1 MARLRAMRVLPLA
14 GAALGLAAAAP
25 AAQAAIGVGSGAAG
39 AGLVAREATAAAAS
53 KHASAALQP
62 SSAAQGRGRPDF
74 HPGAPGIGDPYFPL
88 EGNGGYDTQHYDLTF
103 SYDPAT
109 DRLEGL
115 ARIRAKATEDLSR
128 FDLDL
133 QQLDVDA
140 VFVNSRPASFNRD
153 GQELQ
158 ITPRHGIR
166 DRSTFIV
173 TVRYGG
179 VPQTIVGSP
188 VVFGSPYGFL
198 HTDDGAFMGD
208 EPNAASTWFPVSDH
222 PQDKS
227 AYTFRVTVPKG
238 LGVVANGRLMYQQDK
253 GNSTLWVWDEPDPM
267 TSYLVTADIGR
278 WLVKQGRT
286 PGGIPEYVAV
296 DPVLPNVTIT
306 RNGVAKTQSAL
317 DFFYDYTAE
326 AADLWSQTFG
336 PYPFVNVGAI
346 ADNATYNGT
355 PLGFSLET
363 QTKPV
368 YSAVRSPNTIAHEL
382 AHMWFGDSVSV
393 HTWDHI
399 WLNEGFASFAEF
411 VWGEHFGTRTAH
423 EQFLVDYARPAN
435 SSFWQSV
442 IADPQRDTMFNSA
455 VYRRGGMT
463 LQALREKINN
473 DATFFR
479 ILTTWTSTHKYG
491 TGTTP
496 QFTALAERISGLDLD
511 NFFRVWLYTPGK
523 PTTW

>member
-1 MARLRAMRVLPLA
+1 MARSRAL
-14 GAALGLAAAAP
+14 LAAVAGSVALLAAP
-25 AAQAAIGVGSGAAG
+25 AAKADIGVGAG
-39 AGLVAREATAAAAS
+39 SDGLVAKQAAVASTARNAV
-53 KHASAALQP
+53 
-62 SSAAQGRGRPDF
+62 SSQADKGGGQGSF
-74 HPGAPGIGDPYFPL
+74 QPGAPGIGDPYFPL

-109 DRLEGL
+109 DRLDGV
-115 ARIRAKATEDLSR
+115 ARIRAKATQNLSR

-133 QQLDVDA
+133 QQLDVSS
-140 VFVNSRPASFNRD
+140 VTVNGSPATFNRD

-158 ITPRHGIR
+158 ITPKHGLHEN
-166 DRSTFIV
+166 SAFIT

-188 VVFGSPYGFL
+188 IVFGSPYGFL

-208 EPNAASTWFPVSDH
+208 EPNVASTWFPVSDH

-227 AYTFRVTVPKG
+227 TYTFRVSVPKG
-238 LGVVANGRLMYQQDK
+238 LGVVANGQLMYNVDRGDQ
-253 GNSTLWVWDEPDPM
+253 SLWVWNEPDPM
-267 TSYLVTADIGR
+267 ASYLVTADIGH

-296 DPVLPNVTIT
+296 DPVLPDVTIT

-317 DFFYDYTAE
+317 DFFYDYSAE
-326 AADLWSQTFG
+326 AADLWSNTFG
-336 PYPFVNVGAI
+336 PYPFVTVGAI
-346 ADNATYNGT
+346 ADNATYNGQ

-393 HTWDHI
+393 KTWDNI
-399 WLNEGFASFAEF
+399 WLNEGFATFAEYL
-411 VWGEHFGTRTAH
+411 WGEHFGTRSAH
-423 EQFLVDYARPAN
+423 EAFLADYNNPNRPAN
-435 SSFWQSV
+435 SPFWQSV

-473 DATFFR
+473 DATFFK
-479 ILTTWTSTHKYG
+479 ILTTWTSEHKYG
-491 TGTTP
+491 NGTTAE
-496 QFTALAERISGLDLD
+496 FTALAEKISGLDLD
-511 NFFRVWLYTPGK
+511 NFFNVWIYSPGK

>member
-1 MARLRAMRVLPLA
+1 MARSRALLATAA
-14 GAALGLAAAAP
+14 GAVAMFAAAPSAGASIGTGAGSDGLVASEAAAAP
-25 AAQAAIGVGSGAAG
+25 AATHAAPGKKDKGEGHG
-39 AGLVAREATAAAAS
+39 KFG
-53 KHASAALQP
+53 
-62 SSAAQGRGRPDF
+62 
-74 HPGAPGIGDPYFPL
+74 PGAPGLGDPYFPL
-88 EGNGGYDTQHYDLTF
+88 EGNGGYDTQHYDLSF
-103 SYDPAT
+103 SYDPAS
-109 DRLEGL
+109 DRLAGV
-115 ARIRAKATEDLSR
+115 ASITAKATQDLSR

-133 QQLDVDA
+133 QQLDVSSVTVD
-140 VFVNSRPASFNRD
+140 RHPATFTRN

-158 ITPRHGIR
+158 ITPHNGIHEGR
-166 DRSTFIV
+166 TFV
-173 TVRYGG
+173 ATVRYGG

-188 VVFGSPYGFL
+188 IVFGSPYGFL

-208 EPNAASTWFPVSDH
+208 EPNVASTWFPVSDH

-227 AYTFRVTVPKG
+227 TYTFRVTVPKG
-238 LGVVANGRLMYQQDK
+238 LGVVANGQLMYHQDTDD
-253 GNSTLWVWDEPDPM
+253 SSLWVWNEPDPM
-267 TSYLVTADIGR
+267 ASYLVTADIGH

-296 DPVLPNVTIT
+296 DPVLPDVTVA

-317 DFFYDYTAE
+317 DFFYDYSAE

-336 PYPFVNVGAI
+336 PYPFVTVGAI
-346 ADNATYNGT
+346 ADNATYNGA

-393 HTWDHI
+393 RTWDNI

-423 EQFLVDYARPAN
+423 EQFLVDYARPAT

-473 DATFFR
+473 DATFFK

-496 QFTALAERISGLDLD
+496 EFTALAEQVSGLDLG

>member
-1 MARLRAMRVLPLA
+1 MLA
-14 GAALGLAAAAP
+14 LFVAASS
-25 AAQAAIGVGSGAAG
+25 AQANVGKGG
-39 AGLVAREATAAAAS
+39 GHG
-53 KHASAALQP
+53 KFQ
-62 SSAAQGRGRPDF
+62 
-74 HPGAPGIGDPYFPL
+74 PGAPGIGDPYFPL
-88 EGNGGYDTQHYDLTF
+88 HGNGGYDTKHYDLSF

-115 ARIRAKATEDLSR
+115 AIITAKATQDLSR
-128 FDLDL
+128 FDLDF
-133 QQLDVDA
+133 QQLEVSSVRVDRHA
-140 VFVNSRPASFNRD
+140 ARFDRD

-158 ITPRHGIR
+158 ITPRNKLHKGR
-166 DRSTFIV
+166 TFV
-173 TVRYGG
+173 TTIRYGG

-188 VVFGSPYGFL
+188 IVFGSPYGFL

-208 EPNAASTWFPVSDH
+208 EPNVASTWFPVSDH

-227 AYTFRVTVPKG
+227 TYTFRVKVPKG
-238 LGVVANGRLMYQQDK
+238 LGVVANGELIYQKDTHD
-253 GNSTLWVWDEPDPM
+253 SSLFVWNEPEPM
-267 TSYLVTADIGR
+267 ASYLVTADIGH
-278 WLVKQGRT
+278 WSIKQGRT

-296 DPVLPNVTIT
+296 DPALPDVTIT
-306 RNGVAKTQSAL
+306 RDGESKTQSAL

-326 AADLWSQTFG
+326 AADLWAQTFG

-346 ADNATYNGT
+346 ADNATYNGR

-382 AHMWFGDSVSV
+382 AHMWFGDSVSPR
-393 HTWDHI
+393 TWNHI
-399 WLNEGFASFAEF
+399 WLNEGFATFGEYL
-411 VWGEHFGTRTAH
+411 WGEHFGTRTAH
-423 EQFLVDYARPAN
+423 EAFLADYSRPAT

-463 LQALREKINN
+463 LQALREKIDN

-491 TGTTP
+491 TGTTEE
-496 QFTALAERISGLDLD
+496 FIALAEKVSGLDLD
-511 NFFRVWLYTPGK
+511 NFFQVWLYTPGK